1 MENVQFKN
9 ILIELRESRGYTQEQ
24 LAKILNISASTIGM
38 WETGKRTPTRAKYEA
53 IADLF
58 NVDIDYLYGRTN
70 LKRKSIIDEYGAI
83 YSAVT
88 GRPNNSSDTKA
99 IPVYP
104 RVAAGAPVEA
114 IEDAIDT
121 IGIPS
126 SWVGEYYGI
135 RVVGDSMEPKICEG
149 DYVIARSQN
158 DAESGEIVVALING
172 RDACVKKLI
181 KYPNGSI
188 ALQSFNP
195 KYEPMMFD
203 QTEIDSTPVKIIGK
217 VVENRQHY

>member
-1 MENVQFKN
+1 MKVTTSDRLKEIMVTRGLRQVDILELCKPYSERFGVKICKNDLSQYVSGKVKPGQDKLSLLAMALNVKE
-9 ILIELRESRGYTQEQ
+9 IWLMGYDVDNTAAATTFNKE
-24 LAKILNISASTIGM
+24 AST
-38 WETGKRTPTRAKYEA
+38 
-53 IADLF
+53 DC
-58 NVDIDYLYGRTN
+58 
-70 LKRKSIIDEYGAI
+70 II
-83 YSAVT
+83 
-88 GRPNNSSDTKA
+88 
-99 IPVYP
+99 IPVFP
-104 RVAAGAPVEA
+104 RVAAGVPVEA

-121 IGIPS
+121 VGIPS
-126 SWVGEYYGI
+126 SWVGDYYGI

-203 QTEIDSTPVKIIGK
+203 QTEIDSTPVKIIGR